1 MTRKTR
7 PPRSESVTRRRRPK
21 MGALRMTPQTG
32 VEMTMDLEMNLIRRT
47 TANTRMR
54 RKAKKRRS
62 WSQTSQ
68 SR

>member
-1 MTRKTR
+1 
-7 PPRSESVTRRRRPK
+7 

-68 SR
+68 SK